1 MLDLAR
7 DGGRRG
13 GEAGQHPCLTESEGC
28 LEVVVVVVGG
38 GNKRGSRE
46 AEVKLLIKLRLV

>member
-28 LEVVVVVVGG
+28 LEVVVVVGG